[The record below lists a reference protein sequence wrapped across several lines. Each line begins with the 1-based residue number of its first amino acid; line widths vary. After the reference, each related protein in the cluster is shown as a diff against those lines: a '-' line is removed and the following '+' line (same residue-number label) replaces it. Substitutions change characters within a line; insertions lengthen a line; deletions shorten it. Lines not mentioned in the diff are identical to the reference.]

1 MGSSHALYSRFC
13 VQWQGSINSAI
24 FLEKNHRFKND
35 PEWGCILER
44 ISIGKA
50 TKEDIDEINLRFVC
64 KLMSDLFDLKN
75 PCYACPYNKQR
86 NTNAIQIFQ
95 IM

>member
-1 MGSSHALYSRFC
+1 MGSRQALYSRCF

-24 FLEKNHRFKND
+24 FFEKKHRFKND

-50 TKEDIDEINLRFVC
+50 TKEDIDEINLKFVC
-64 KLMSDLFDLKN
+64 KSMSDLSDLRN

-86 NTNAIQIFQ
+86 NVIATQIF
-95 IM
+95 